1 MKWTVATVQD
11 EVVFTVADKRRDV
24 RSLPESF
31 SDGTAFVRIAFEP
44 PYSFLY
50 FTACNCWK
58 GEKKTVVFLCPFI
71 YGDVADR

>member
-44 PYSFLY
+44 PY
-50 FTACNCWK
+50 
-58 GEKKTVVFLCPFI
+58 FI
-71 YGDVADR
+71 PILHSM